1 MKEHCL
7 NFGAG
12 YQARVY
18 TCGNPL
24 AQPLI
29 LLHGFM
35 QKGKS
40 WSEVANHLKDNFF
53 LVMPDLPGHGA
64 TLLPQKS
71 EAFSFETHS
80 SLVQALID
88 ACALWQKSPEPT
100 SSANG
105 SLVTKS
111 ASPAN
116 SLLAPKPT
124 VTASTT
130 APAQKPILVGY
141 SMGGRVAAMYACE
154 NPEAI
159 QALVLESAG
168 LGFKTEDERLARAKK
183 NEKLF
188 HRLLEE
194 PFEQFIDFWEDLPL
208 FDSQKNL
215 PEQTRQAQRETRLA
229 NDPAQLAYSL
239 LYAGQQVM
247 PNLRK
252 PLSALVNN
260 KPAKL
265 PILYMAGA
273 LDVTYTGIARS
284 FLEEAGSST
293 FLCVEVIKGAG
304 HNIHLEKPEAFCEA
318 LERFVTQGLL

>member
-1 MKEHCL
+1 M
-7 NFGAG
+7 
-12 YQARVY
+12 
-18 TCGNPL
+18 
-24 AQPLI
+24 
-29 LLHGFM
+29 
-35 QKGKS
+35 
-40 WSEVANHLKDNFF
+40 
-53 LVMPDLPGHGA
+53 
-64 TLLPQKS
+64 
-71 EAFSFETHS
+71 
-80 SLVQALID
+80 
-88 ACALWQKSPEPT
+88 
-100 SSANG
+100 
-105 SLVTKS
+105 
-111 ASPAN
+111 
-116 SLLAPKPT
+116 
-124 VTASTT
+124 
-130 APAQKPILVGY
+130 
-141 SMGGRVAAMYACE
+141 AAMYACE

-159 QALVLESAG
+159 QVLVLESAG

-194 PFEQFIDFWEDLPL
+194 PFERFIDFWEDLPL

-215 PEQTRQAQRETRLA
+215 PEQTRQAQRKTRLA

-293 FLCVEVIKGAG
+293 SLCVEVIKGAG

>member
-1 MKEHCL
+1 MKERCL

-80 SLVQALID
+80 ALVQALID
-88 ACALWQKSPEPT
+88 ACALWQKSPEP
-100 SSANG
+100 
-105 SLVTKS
+105 
-111 ASPAN
+111 ASPTNGFLVPEPASPTN
-116 SLLAPKPT
+116 SPLASKPT
-124 VTASTT
+124 VTAPTI

-168 LGFKTEDERLARAKK
+168 LGFKTEDECLARAKK

-239 LYAGQQVM
+239 LYAGQQAM
-247 PNLRK
+247 PDLRK
-252 PLSALVNN
+252 PLSALVKN

-293 FLCVEVIKGAG
+293 SLCVEVIKGAG

>member
-1 MKEHCL
+1 MKERCL

-80 SLVQALID
+80 ALVQALID
-88 ACALWQKSPEPT
+88 ACALWQKSPEP
-100 SSANG
+100 
-105 SLVTKS
+105 
-111 ASPAN
+111 ASPTN
-116 SLLAPKPT
+116 SPLASKPT
-124 VTASTT
+124 VTAPTI

-215 PEQTRQAQRETRLA
+215 PEQTRQAQRKTRLA

-252 PLSALVNN
+252 PLSALVKN

-273 LDVTYTGIARS
+273 LDVTYTGIVRS

-293 FLCVEVIKGAG
+293 SLCVEVIKGAG